1 MACAWV
7 LDWLE
12 VIWTPSAWTVGWF
25 EIGTLRTSQLPQ
37 IYNGCPPES
46 RSFRLFYG
54 TDYPSL
60 KLNTWPRFTHP
71 FDIDLMCL
79 HSAEL
84 NVLAVTENVNTFLL
98 VWTHVSCYSVNWLY
112 CCQVYK
118 VLTVVMYS
126 SQISNY
132 QLLFLYL
139 TLFIYH
145 WFFTLNPKELC
156 DRIGWGIRSQLF
168 YSYWVYGF
176 SYQAAQVNSL
186 AWVTLFRNICIPF
199 FSYDVEL
206 CMLFGR
212 Q

>member
-1 MACAWV
+1 
-7 LDWLE
+7 
-12 VIWTPSAWTVGWF
+12 
-25 EIGTLRTSQLPQ
+25 
-37 IYNGCPPES
+37 
-46 RSFRLFYG
+46 
-54 TDYPSL
+54 
-60 KLNTWPRFTHP
+60 
-71 FDIDLMCL
+71 MCL

-145 WFFTLNPKELC
+145 WFFTLNPTGLC
-156 DRIGWGIRSQLF
+156 ERIGWGIRSQLF

-176 SYQAAQVNSL
+176 SYEAAQVNSL
-186 AWVTLFRNICIPF
+186 AWIYLGIFPYHSLLMMLNSVCYLDGNKHSGSQSELHTHSRLLVLNINRIKTRSLFKQGKLLRHA
-199 FSYDVEL
+199 
-206 CMLFGR
+206 
-212 Q
+212 

>member
-1 MACAWV
+1 M
-7 LDWLE
+7 
-12 VIWTPSAWTVGWF
+12 
-25 EIGTLRTSQLPQ
+25 
-37 IYNGCPPES
+37 
-46 RSFRLFYG
+46 
-54 TDYPSL
+54 
-60 KLNTWPRFTHP
+60 
-71 FDIDLMCL
+71 
-79 HSAEL
+79 
-84 NVLAVTENVNTFLL
+84 TENVNTFLL

-145 WFFTLNPKELC
+145 WFFTLNPKGLC

-199 FSYDVEL
+199 FSHDVEL

-212 Q
+212 QLTLRLTVRAAHPFSSLSLEYK